1 MPVTISQLPA
11 AGPRGGLLPA
21 AGDSTWGAAPDSTW
35 GAAGDSTWGL
45 LDGAGAR
52 GRRR

>member
-1 MPVTISQLPA
+1 MPVTISRLPA

-21 AGDSTWGAAPDSTW
+21 VGDSTWGAAPDSTW
-35 GAAGDSTWGL
+35 GAADDSTGGL
-45 LDGAGAR
+45 LDGPQAR